1 MVEGNWSNEKI
12 RWMESFPDMNPNP
25 IVEMDANGAIT
36 FFNSATQKTLNNLG
50 FPENPA
56 IFIPDDKVEILRL
69 LKDSAESQVSREIIL
84 KDACFSENILF
95 FREFQTVRIYVVN
108 ITKQRKAEWELVRKN
123 DEITV
128 LNERLTRLHN
138 ELGLILKYNKKCEEV
153 LHHREETFRQA
164 HEFLETVTKGT
175 GVNIAIQ
182 DVNLRYLFFNNEY
195 KKEIKRLT
203 GKNLTL
209 GTSMVELFRE
219 KPEEQKEAMIEWSK
233 VLHGENINKIQEYGD
248 PGKSH
253 KVYHV
258 IHIPI
263 RDAKENIIGAGE
275 LTYDITEQVQIQDKL
290 RETKEYFDNLIT
302 YANAPIIVWNPEL
315 RVTLFNHAFEH
326 LTGRKAKEVIGKP
339 FSILF
344 PENYLDTVTALIQ
357 KTLEGERWESV
368 EIPVLHKNGKVRT
381 VLWNSASIFGN
392 DGKTIVSTI
401 AQGQDITDRKKIEY
415 EYKLRAIGYA
425 KINETLQEEI
435 LQRTISD
442 KTLKKTLSLLNASL
456 ESTADGII
464 VVDLKG
470 NITSYNQNFVNM
482 WDIPPRLLES
492 REWKGV
498 VNQIVT
504 QLKNPDEFQSSIK
517 DLQSFPGRES
527 FDMIE
532 FKDGKIF
539 ECYSKPQK
547 IEDTL
552 VGRVWSFRDVTDRRQ
567 AEEKLLSSIQ
577 EKEILLREIQHRVKN
592 NLELISSVLD
602 MTRMRTRDE
611 LTNDLL
617 TDIMLK
623 IQTIAQFHSRLYE
636 SEQLGKFNITSQFR
650 DQVNLLSNIYF
661 KPGQE
666 INCEINS
673 PDIFLTL
680 DQALPCALIVNEI
693 LSNAYKHAFTGR
705 KQGVIEISGSQED
718 GQNHL
723 TFRDN
728 GIGIPD
734 TVNLDRSTSLGL
746 KLIRTLVQ
754 HQLRGSLKINIQG
767 GTEIS
772 VEFPF
777 IQGGT

>member
-275 LTYDITEQVQIQDKL
+275 LAYDITEQVQIQDKL

-315 RVTLFNHAFEH
+315 RVTLFN
-326 LTGRKAKEVIGKP
+326 
-339 FSILF
+339 
-344 PENYLDTVTALIQ
+344 
-357 KTLEGERWESV
+357 
-368 EIPVLHKNGKVRT
+368 
-381 VLWNSASIFGN
+381 
-392 DGKTIVSTI
+392 
-401 AQGQDITDRKKIEY
+401 
-415 EYKLRAIGYA
+415 
-425 KINETLQEEI
+425 
-435 LQRTISD
+435 
-442 KTLKKTLSLLNASL
+442 
-456 ESTADGII
+456 
-464 VVDLKG
+464 
-470 NITSYNQNFVNM
+470 
-482 WDIPPRLLES
+482 
-492 REWKGV
+492 
-498 VNQIVT
+498 
-504 QLKNPDEFQSSIK
+504 
-517 DLQSFPGRES
+517 
-527 FDMIE
+527 
-532 FKDGKIF
+532 
-539 ECYSKPQK
+539 
-547 IEDTL
+547 
-552 VGRVWSFRDVTDRRQ
+552 
-567 AEEKLLSSIQ
+567 
-577 EKEILLREIQHRVKN
+577 
-592 NLELISSVLD
+592 
-602 MTRMRTRDE
+602 
-611 LTNDLL
+611 
-617 TDIMLK
+617 
-623 IQTIAQFHSRLYE
+623 
-636 SEQLGKFNITSQFR
+636 
-650 DQVNLLSNIYF
+650 
-661 KPGQE
+661 
-666 INCEINS
+666 
-673 PDIFLTL
+673 
-680 DQALPCALIVNEI
+680 
-693 LSNAYKHAFTGR
+693 
-705 KQGVIEISGSQED
+705 
-718 GQNHL
+718 
-723 TFRDN
+723 
-728 GIGIPD
+728 
-734 TVNLDRSTSLGL
+734 
-746 KLIRTLVQ
+746 
-754 HQLRGSLKINIQG
+754 
-767 GTEIS
+767 
-772 VEFPF
+772 
-777 IQGGT
+777 